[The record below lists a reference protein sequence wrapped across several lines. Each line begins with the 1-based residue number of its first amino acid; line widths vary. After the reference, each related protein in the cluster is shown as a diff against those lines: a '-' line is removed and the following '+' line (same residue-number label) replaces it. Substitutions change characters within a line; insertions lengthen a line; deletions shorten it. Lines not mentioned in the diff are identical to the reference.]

1 MQRRQR
7 TREFRRVDLSDVE
20 LASSVTA
27 RRINRDIVLELIR
40 TRQPLSRAELARQS
54 GLQRSTVSQIIEQ
67 LLAEQWVCEGHAATS
82 QRGRRP
88 TLIRLNESRVAL
100 AVDIHPRQATI
111 AMVDLNGRLLS
122 RSMAPLSRDAGAST
136 ELILDAMARMKA
148 GLGAVSI
155 EGVGVSFPGHM
166 DPQTDQ
172 YLFAPNLHWRGFDLK
187 GTLEKRMKLPVHV
200 ANAAI
205 ACLLAQLT
213 FHHHEGNRD
222 AVLITTSEGVGAAI
236 FANGSI
242 ITGHDGMAGEF
253 GHISIDPGGPE
264 CACGRHGCW
273 EVFASCRAALR
284 YFRELHPHHRPV
296 TFGELLNL
304 AEEGNAQAGAALE
317 RQARE
322 IGQGLRLI
330 IAALAPAV
338 IYIAGEVTSA
348 WHRYRPVIEKAV
360 KGVTI
365 AGSPPLVVPIPDG
378 DLARLRGAAALVFQR
393 RA

>member
-1 MQRRQR
+1 MQKRQR
-7 TREFRRVDLSDVE
+7 AREIRRVDLSDVE

-40 TRQPLSRAELARQS
+40 TRQPISRAELARQS

-67 LLAEQWVCEGHAATS
+67 LLAEKWVCEGQTAVS

-88 TLIRLNESRVAL
+88 TLIRLNESLVAL
-100 AVDIHPRQATI
+100 AVDIHPRQASI
-111 AMVDLNGRLLS
+111 AMVDLNGRLIS
-122 RSMAPLSRDAGAST
+122 RSMAPLSRDAAAST
-136 ELILDAMARMKA
+136 DLILEAMSRMRA
-148 GLGAVSI
+148 GLGGLSV
-155 EGVGVSFPGHM
+155 EGVGVSLPGRV
-166 DPQTDQ
+166 DPHNEQL
-172 YLFAPNLHWRGFDLK
+172 LFAPNLHWRDFDLK
-187 GTLEKRMKLPVHV
+187 GVIEKRMKQPVHV

-213 FHHHEGNRD
+213 FHRDEGNRD
-222 AVLITTSEGVGAAI
+222 AVLITASEGVGAAI

-253 GHISIDPGGPE
+253 GHISIDPEGPE
-264 CACGRHGCW
+264 CACGQRGCW

-284 YFRELHPHHRPV
+284 YFRELQPQHRAIG
-296 TFGELLNL
+296 FSELLNM
-304 AEEGNAQAGAALE
+304 AEEGNAHAGAAIE

-322 IGQGLRLI
+322 IGQGLRLV
-330 IAALAPAV
+330 IAALSPAV
-338 IYIAGEVTSA
+338 VYIAGEVTSA
-348 WHRYRPVIEKAV
+348 WHRYRPTIEK
-360 KGVTI
+360 GVRGITI
-365 AGSPPLVVPIPDG
+365 AGSPPAIVPIPDG

>member
-1 MQRRQR
+1 MQKRQR
-7 TREFRRVDLSDVE
+7 ARQIRRVDLSDVE

-54 GLQRSTVSQIIEQ
+54 GLQRSTVSQISEQ
-67 LLAEQWVCEGHAATS
+67 LLAEKWVCEGQTAVS

-88 TLIRLNESRVAL
+88 TLIRLNESLVAL
-100 AVDIHPRQATI
+100 AVDIHPRQAVI
-111 AMVDLNGRLLS
+111 AMVDLNGRLIS
-122 RSMAPLSRDAGAST
+122 RSTAPLSRDAAAST
-136 ELILDAMARMKA
+136 DLILEAMARMKA
-148 GLGAVSI
+148 DFGSLSI
-155 EGVGVSFPGHM
+155 EGIGVSLPGRV
-166 DPQTDQ
+166 DPQNEQ
-172 YLFAPNLHWRGFDLK
+172 LLFAPNLHWRDFDLK
-187 GTLEKRMKLPVHV
+187 GAIERRMKQPVHV

-213 FHHHEGNRD
+213 FHHGAGNRD
-222 AVLITTSEGVGAAI
+222 AVLITASEGVGAAI
-236 FANGSI
+236 FANGSV

-264 CACGRHGCW
+264 CACGQRGCW

-284 YFRELHPHHRPV
+284 YFKELQPQHRV
-296 TFGELLNL
+296 VNFGELLNL
-304 AEEGNAQAGAALE
+304 AEEGNPHAGTAIE

-322 IGQGLRLI
+322 IGEGLRLVT
-330 IAALAPAV
+330 AALSPAV
-338 IYIAGEVTSA
+338 VYIAGEVTSA
-348 WHRYRPVIEKAV
+348 WHRYRPAIEKAV
-360 KGVTI
+360 RGMTI
-365 AGSPPLVVPIPDG
+365 AGSPPAIVPIPDG